1 METLEG
7 SVDVNKGM
15 PTPPT
20 ISSEL
25 NVELGPS
32 MIPVPNGAVLM
43 PASSILS
50 QTRDVLY
57 SQNHMNYP
65 NTQNLHENIR
75 PNRQEI
81 QRSDVNMHNNRHIY
95 LHNTEMQQP
104 GMQVTEQPQRPFMN
118 NSSQNVN
125 IRSST
130 TSDAPPWVNN
140 MLQGLD
146 SRLQQIENQL
156 NSQNSN
162 WQNIDSTLK
171 AQCARMTNIQMQIND
186 LKCVKQKVDSVE
198 NSIRIIDKDVRE
210 INLKMRDCEE
220 STQVISDLCED
231 VQSEQ
236 NTMSVSVNALYEKIE
251 KLEFNQEQMTSELA
265 NSTSAI
271 IDLQCRS
278 MRENLIFTGI
288 KEQRLKEGEYE
299 DTEGLLREF
308 LKYEMQIER
317 PIHFHRVHRIGPYE
331 RNFDTPRPVVA
342 KFERFKDRE
351 EVRSAAPRTLKGK
364 PYGVRE
370 QFPKVVEDKRK
381 LLYPEMKRAKHNKQ
395 NKVRLVRDK
404 LYVNNVEII
413 PDPRK
418 GQSYE
423 RKPRQEKM
431 GNIARRYPH
440 EQPAFPK
447 INRGTRQAEHSGNF
461 KKDRVFY
468 SRPPSQ
474 NSWSQPRLYHNAYQ
488 PTATQIVTSNKYS
501 PLSEENEISF
511 VKTSETRK
519 HKASSPLDDD
529 KYLKKQRENSVQEQS
544 DSDSDSS
551 ITINIDKSPQ
561 CEPPSTVGRT
571 INQSP
576 VQTFEMPKGLFA
588 SDCQQVNTVQP
599 GNQPDATNQSS
610 ATPVNRE

>member
-1 METLEG
+1 MFGEKSPE
-7 SVDVNKGM
+7 DK
-15 PTPPT
+15 
-20 ISSEL
+20 
-25 NVELGPS
+25 
-32 MIPVPNGAVLM
+32 
-43 PASSILS
+43 
-50 QTRDVLY
+50 
-57 SQNHMNYP
+57 NHLTHP
-65 NTQNLHENIR
+65 H
-75 PNRQEI
+75 
-81 QRSDVNMHNNRHIY
+81 
-95 LHNTEMQQP
+95 
-104 GMQVTEQPQRPFMN
+104 
-118 NSSQNVN
+118 
-125 IRSST
+125 
-130 TSDAPPWVNN
+130 WVNN

-271 IDLQCRS
+271 VDLQCRS

-288 KEQRLKEGEYE
+288 KEPRLKEGEYE
-299 DTEGLLREF
+299 DTEGLLRDF
-308 LKYEMQIER
+308 LKYEMQIDR

-351 EVRSAAPRTLKGK
+351 EVRSAALRTLKGK

-381 LLYPEMKRAKHNKQ
+381 LFYPEMKRAKHNKQ

-423 RKPRQEKM
+423 RNPHQEKM

-440 EQPAFPK
+440 EQPAFPA

-488 PTATQIVTSNKYS
+488 PTATQIVTSNKHS
-501 PLSEENEISF
+501 VLSEENEISF

-576 VQTFEMPKGLFA
+576 VQTVEMPKGLFA